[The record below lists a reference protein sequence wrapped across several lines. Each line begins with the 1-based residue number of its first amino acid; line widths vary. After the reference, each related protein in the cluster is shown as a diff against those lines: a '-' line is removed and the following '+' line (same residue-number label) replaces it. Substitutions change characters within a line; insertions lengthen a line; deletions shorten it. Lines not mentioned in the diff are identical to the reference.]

1 MTKLDFGVPHDAD
14 HWNSCTALADCAEP
28 KKNSWPKSEVYTVV
42 TPRFA
47 KASPE
52 GMAYLKK
59 RGWSNKVANEVLA
72 YMADNNYTGEDGALY
87 FLEKYPSLWE
97 TWVSPE
103 VAAKVKGAL

>member
-1 MTKLDFGVPHDAD
+1 MYKLSMGVEHDEEE
-14 HWNSCTALADCAEP
+14 WNSCTSQPNCADP
-28 KKNSWPKSEVYTVV
+28 KPNAWARSEVYTVV

-52 GMAYLKK
+52 GMAYLAK

-72 YMADNNYTGEDGALY
+72 YMSDNQYTGEDAARY
-87 FLEKYPSLWE
+87 FLEKYPELWTE
-97 TWVSPE
+97 WVSDE